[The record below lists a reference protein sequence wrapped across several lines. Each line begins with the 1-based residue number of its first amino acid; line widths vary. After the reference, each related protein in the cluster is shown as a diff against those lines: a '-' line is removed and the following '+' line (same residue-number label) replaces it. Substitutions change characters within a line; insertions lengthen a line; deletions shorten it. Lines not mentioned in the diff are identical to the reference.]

1 MKNFLGVKLNR
12 NTELKIHSLIERDF
26 DDLTDDD
33 YNIIISFLDE
43 FFEAKDLK
51 KKAQNEV

>member
-1 MKNFLGVKLNR
+1 MKLNR
-12 NTELKIHSLIERDF
+12 KTELKIYALIERDF

-33 YNIIISFLDE
+33 YIRIISFLDE

-51 KKAQNEV
+51 KKAQDEV